1 MTETKTEFKT
11 FLNCLIAMAA
21 SDGVLHEKEVD
32 VILDILHKIIG
43 LGIKRKN
50 IYDAYKNFEHSEKK
64 SAYEILEDS
73 EEKIGDDIKEF
84 IIKASYL
91 IMISDGKV
99 VDHETGQLSE
109 IAALLD
115 VEEDK
120 FAQLIR
126 EAAQIS

>member
-1 MTETKTEFKT
+1 
-11 FLNCLIAMAA
+11 MAKLT
-21 SDGVLHEKEVD
+21 DE
-32 VILDILHKIIG
+32 
-43 LGIKRKN
+43 
-50 IYDAYKNFEHSEKK
+50 
-64 SAYEILEDS
+64 
-73 EEKIGDDIKEF
+73 IKEL